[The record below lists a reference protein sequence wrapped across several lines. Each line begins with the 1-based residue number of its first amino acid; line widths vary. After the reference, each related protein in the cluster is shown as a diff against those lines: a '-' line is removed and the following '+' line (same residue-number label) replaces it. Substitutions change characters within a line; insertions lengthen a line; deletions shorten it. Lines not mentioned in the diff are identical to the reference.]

1 MTVSLTGFFALLGG
15 LLVLAFVSNRLFR
28 YTRIPTVVVLIAT
41 GLLLGPVLGWV
52 NAARFEVV
60 TQAFGTLALI
70 LILFEGGLELDV
82 RDTVRHFPGGL
93 LLAVL
98 GYGLTLVFLTPVIS
112 WSMRVPTRS
121 AVLMAAVVSCTSAA
135 IVLPV
140 LQQMKIRG
148 PVQVTLLIEASLGD
162 VLAVLTV
169 ETLLEYYAFGGS
181 GAGEFVRALLSE
193 VTVSI
198 LLAIVAGLVWSRLL
212 PMLAEQRFWQVLTFA
227 AVLLVYAGGQALH
240 GSGLIAVLGFGLTL
254 ANIPGIDQHLLETT
268 LAVETPV
275 PEHHQQ
281 MLTFHSELAFLV
293 RTFFFV
299 LLGVVVK
306 LAGLARHFFTIVAVL
321 GTVLVARYLAVLA
334 SRWSF
339 RAVKSKEERELVFW
353 LFPRGLITA
362 VLAFQILEIQ
372 GREFASLPL
381 IAFAIILLTNLLVI
395 FGTLRARWLEAAP
408 IPQPAPA
415 ESAEG
420 DVAAHQ
426 G

>member
-1 MTVSLTGFFALLGG
+1 MINLTTFFALLGG
-15 LLVLAFVSNRLFR
+15 LLVLAFISNRLFR

-41 GLLLGPVLGWV
+41 GLLLGPALGWV
-52 NAARFEVV
+52 DAARFEGV

-70 LILFEGGLELDV
+70 LILFEGGLELDI

-93 LLAVL
+93 LLAIL
-98 GYGLTLVFLTPVIS
+98 GYGLTLVFVTLVIQ
-112 WSMRVPTRS
+112 WSMDVPIRS
-121 AVLMAAVVSCTSAA
+121 ALLMAAVVSCTSAA

-140 LQQMKIRG
+140 LRQIGIRG
-148 PVQVTLLIEASLGD
+148 TAQITLLIEASLGD

-169 ETLLEYYAFGGS
+169 ETLLEFYAFGGS
-181 GAGEFVRALLSE
+181 GAGEFVGALLSE

-198 LLAIVAGLVWSRLL
+198 LLAIVAGIAWSRLL
-212 PMLAEQRFWQVLTFA
+212 PILAEQRFWQVLTFA
-227 AVLLVYAGGQALH
+227 AVLLVYAGGEALH

-254 ANIPGIDQHLLETT
+254 ANISGIDQQLLETT
-268 LAVETPV
+268 PVVEASL

-306 LAGLARHFFTIVAVL
+306 LAGLADHFFTIVGVL
-321 GTVLVARYLAVLA
+321 GAVLVARYLAVLA

-339 RAVKSKEERELVFW
+339 RAIKSGGERELIFW

-362 VLAFQILEIQ
+362 VLAIQIVEVQ
-372 GREFASLPL
+372 GPEFDDLPL
-381 IAFAIILLTNLLVI
+381 IAFAIILLTNVLVI
-395 FGTLRARWLEAAP
+395 LGTLRARRLEPEAV
-408 IPQPAPA
+408 PQPTPDQ
-415 ESAEG
+415 SA
-420 DVAAHQ
+420 A
-426 G
+426 